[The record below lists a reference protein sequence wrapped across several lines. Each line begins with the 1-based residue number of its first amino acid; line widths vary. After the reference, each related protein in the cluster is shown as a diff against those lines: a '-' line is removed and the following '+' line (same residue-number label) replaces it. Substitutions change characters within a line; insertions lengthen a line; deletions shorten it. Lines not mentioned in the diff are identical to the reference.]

1 MEEHVVE
8 QDDIQEEV
16 VEETFDSEES
26 ELDDLEKYFSMS
38 DDEDEEPEEEVA
50 EEPEEEVVPEV
61 IEEPAPEE
69 KLFTQAEVNKIVGNA
84 RIKGREIEEPARMI
98 EQLTGM
104 PLNMVSKQLRDQLV
118 EGYENEYGMPRDEA
132 EKIIAEREKLQ
143 YLEPQLMQIHQQQA
157 LMQYQLSYNQ
167 SKAQAVAAKPHI
179 KPHIAEI
186 DAIVQDSW
194 QRGQPVDFE
203 TAARYVIGGKAYEGA
218 LQQSVKEAAQQNTLK
233 NVSKRP
239 MVSPE
244 GSGSGGAAT
253 RTVPPELKRMAA
265 MFGNDPNSVAK
276 EYQKIKRGR

>member
-1 MEEHVVE
+1 MGDEEKVV

-16 VEETFDSEES
+16 VEETFDSEKS
-26 ELDDLEKYFSMS
+26 ELDDLEKYFSMT
-38 DDEDEEPEEEVA
+38 DDEEEV
-50 EEPEEEVVPEV
+50 EEEAEEEVEEEV
-61 IEEPAPEE
+61 IEEPAQEE
-69 KLFTQAEVNKIVGNA
+69 KLFTQAEVNKIVGSA

-118 EGYENEYGMPRDEA
+118 EGYENEYGMPRQEA

-186 DAIVQDSW
+186 DALVQDSW
-194 QRGQPVDFE
+194 QKGPPVDFE
-203 TAARYVIGGKAYEGA
+203 TAARYVIGGKAYEGV
-218 LQQSVKEAAQQNTLK
+218 LQQSVKDATQQNTLK
-233 NVSKRP
+233 NVSKRSK
-239 MVSPE
+239 VSPE
-244 GSGSGGAAT
+244 GSGSGGASA
-253 RTVPPELKRMAA
+253 RTVPPELRRMAA
-265 MFGNDPNSVAK
+265 LFGNDPNSVAK
-276 EYQKIKRGR
+276 QVEQIKRQR

>member
-1 MEEHVVE
+1 MEEVIVE
-8 QDDIQEEV
+8 KDDIQEGH

-26 ELDDLEKYFSMS
+26 ELDDLEKYFSMT
-38 DDEDEEPEEEVA
+38 DDEDEEAEEETEA
-50 EEPEEEVVPEV
+50 PEEEVV
-61 IEEPAPEE
+61 EEPVTETAPEE

-118 EGYENEYGMPRDEA
+118 EGYENEYGMPRGEA
-132 EKIIAEREKLQ
+132 ERIIAEREKLQ

-179 KPHIAEI
+179 KPYIAEI

-203 TAARYVIGGKAYEGA
+203 TAARYVIGGKAYDGA

-233 NVSKRP
+233 NVSKRSK
-239 MVSPE
+239 VSPE
-244 GSGSGGAAT
+244 GSGSGGATA

-265 MFGNDPNSVAK
+265 LFGNDPNSVAK
-276 EYQKIKRGR
+276 QVEQIKRQR